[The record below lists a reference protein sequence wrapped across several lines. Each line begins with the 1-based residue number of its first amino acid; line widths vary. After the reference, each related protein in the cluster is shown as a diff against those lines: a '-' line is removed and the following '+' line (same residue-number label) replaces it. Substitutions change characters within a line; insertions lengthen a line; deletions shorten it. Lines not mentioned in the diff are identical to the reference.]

1 MRLEEIVM
9 HSRITRACFIASAII
24 AITAFMA
31 VAAEPFSP
39 PPKPDESFDAGM
51 LHVDKFGAGK
61 RAIILIPGLGSGP
74 WVWFDTIAKFSPT
87 HAIYVLTLPGFDGRP
102 ATDEKQLFTAFA
114 RDLWAML
121 ETRKIDKPVVIG
133 HSLGGALAIALA
145 TEHPDRLSGIVAV
158 DGLPVFPMLARATP
172 EQREAAAR
180 QMAGMFASM
189 SADAL
194 YAAQKGYMNTV
205 GTNKPELVEPIA
217 KLQARSDPKAM
228 GAWMQELLARDL
240 RPDLNKITIPFV
252 EIMPHDP
259 ADANGPTGQTR
270 EQKLALYKSL
280 VEGAPR
286 GSVAVVSP
294 ARHFVMLDQP
304 EAFYKAINE
313 FLVSIP

>member
-1 MRLEEIVM
+1 MRPEEIGM
-9 HSRITRACFIASAII
+9 HSRITRNCLIASTII
-24 AITAFMA
+24 AVTAFT
-31 VAAEPFSP
+31 AAATEPFSP
-39 PPKPDESFDAGM
+39 APKPDESFDAGM
-51 LHVDKFGAGK
+51 LHVDRFGTGK
-61 RAIILIPGLGSGP
+61 RAMILIPGLGSGP
-74 WVWFDTIAKFSPT
+74 WVWFETIGKFSPSHT
-87 HAIYVLTLPGFDGRP
+87 IYVLTLPGFDGRP
-102 ATDEKQLFTAFA
+102 ATDEKQLFAGFS

-121 ETRKIDKPVVIG
+121 DARKIDKPIVIG

-145 TEHPDRLSGIVAV
+145 TEHPDRLSGIIAV

-189 SADAL
+189 SADASF
-194 YAAQKGYMNTV
+194 AAQKGYMNTV

-228 GAWMQELLARDL
+228 GAWMQELLMRDG
-240 RPDLNKITIPFV
+240 RPDLKQITIPFV

-259 ADANGPTGQTR
+259 ADANGPTGLTR

-304 EAFYKAINE
+304 EAFYKEISE
-313 FLVSIP
+313 FVSSIP